1 LAKVATTEV
10 VAVTISNPKRAIK
23 MEPKTKAKTKM
34 VKNPKID
41 LMTSSLI
48 TDLPIFT
55 ALITCGLKTV

>member
-1 LAKVATTEV
+1 
-10 VAVTISNPKRAIK
+10 
-23 MEPKTKAKTKM
+23 M